1 MWRLI
6 LLALGQSAL
15 MVACQLLQKI
25 ALNRA
30 GDFVWSWGWFCRFF
44 ANFYMIGSGLCFA
57 ATAFCW
63 LYMLKRYPF
72 SMVYPM
78 LSLAYVMGMLAAVVF
93 FHEQIPLT
101 RWIGIA
107 LIMAGCVLFAK

>member
-6 LLALGQSAL
+6 VLAFVQSAL
-15 MVACQLLQKI
+15 MVSCQLLQKF
-25 ALNRA
+25 ALMRV
-30 GDFVWSWGWFCRFF
+30 GDFSWNWRWFCRFLT
-44 ANFYMIGSGLCFA
+44 NFYMIGSGVCFA
-57 ATAFCW
+57 AMAFCW
-63 LYMLKRYPF
+63 LFMLKRYPF

-78 LSLAYVMGMLAAVVF
+78 LSLAYVMGMLAAMFF

-107 LIMAGCVLFAK
+107 MIIAGCVLITK

>member
-1 MWRLI
+1 MELGLVLP
-6 LLALGQSAL
+6 LLRQFLHDRQ
-15 MVACQLLQKI
+15 
-25 ALNRA
+25 RA
-30 GDFVWSWGWFCRFF
+30 
-44 ANFYMIGSGLCFA
+44 CFA

-107 LIMAGCVLFAK
+107 LIMAGCVLIAK

>member
-30 GDFVWSWGWFCRFF
+30 GDFV
-44 ANFYMIGSGLCFA
+44 
-57 ATAFCW
+57 
-63 LYMLKRYPF
+63 
-72 SMVYPM
+72 
-78 LSLAYVMGMLAAVVF
+78 
-93 FHEQIPLT
+93 
-101 RWIGIA
+101 
-107 LIMAGCVLFAK
+107 

>member
-30 GDFVWSWGWFCRFF
+30 GDFAFF

-107 LIMAGCVLFAK
+107 LIMAGCVLIAK

>member
-30 GDFVWSWGWFCRFF
+30 GDFAWNWGWFCRFF

-72 SMVYPM
+72 SMVAWPT
-78 LSLAYVMGMLAAVVF
+78 SWACWPPSSSSTNRF
-93 FHEQIPLT
+93 
-101 RWIGIA
+101 R
-107 LIMAGCVLFAK
+107 

>member
-1 MWRLI
+1 MELGLVLP
-6 LLALGQSAL
+6 LLRQ
-15 MVACQLLQKI
+15 
-25 ALNRA
+25 
-30 GDFVWSWGWFCRFF
+30 
-44 ANFYMIGSGLCFA
+44 FYMIGSGLCFA

-107 LIMAGCVLFAK
+107 LIMAGCVLIAK